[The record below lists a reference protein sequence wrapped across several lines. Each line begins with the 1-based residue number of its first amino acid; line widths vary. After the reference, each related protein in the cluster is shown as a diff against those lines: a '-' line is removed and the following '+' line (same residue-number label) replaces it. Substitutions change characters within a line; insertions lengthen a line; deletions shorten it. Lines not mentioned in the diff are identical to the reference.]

1 MKTAKVDVVTF
12 KKEFT
17 SQYGTLYSFEVKF
30 NNGDTGLYNSKT
42 KEQSKFIVGVEVEY
56 ELETKTNDRG
66 SWNVVKPVMAQKPFA
81 GGGFGKAAPKNE
93 NSIIAQSS
101 IKASVEL
108 ICAGKIDIKDLLP
121 TAEKIMIWVKEKG
134 KQE

>member
-42 KEQSKFIVGVEVEY
+42 KDQNKFIVGTEVEY
-56 ELETKTNDRG
+56 EIETKTSDRG
-66 SWNVVKPVMAQKPFA
+66 SWNVVKPVMAQKQFG

-93 NSIIAQSS
+93 NSIIAQSI

-121 TAEKIMIWVKEKG
+121 TAERIMAWVKEKG

>member
-17 SQYGTLYSFEVKF
+17 SQYGTLYTFEVKLD
-30 NNGDTGLYNSKT
+30 NGDSGLYNSKT
-42 KEQSKFIVGVEVEY
+42 KEQSKFVVGTEVEY
-56 ELETKTNDRG
+56 EIETKSNDRG
-66 SWNVVKPVMAQKPFA
+66 SWNVIKPVAAQKSF
-81 GGGFGKAAPKNE
+81 GGGFGKSAPKNE

-108 ICAGKIDIKDLLP
+108 ICAGKVEVKDLFA
-121 TAEKIMIWVKEKG
+121 TAEKIMNWVKEKG

>member
-42 KEQSKFIVGVEVEY
+42 KEQSKFIVGVDAEY

-66 SWNVVKPVMAQKPFA
+66 SWNVIKPVVAQKPFS
-81 GGGFGKAAPKNE
+81 GGFGKAAPKNE

-108 ICAGKIDIKDLLP
+108 VCAGIIEVKDLLP
-121 TAEKIMIWVKEKG
+121 TADKIMNWVKEKG

>member
-17 SQYGTLYSFEVKF
+17 SQYGTLFSFEVKF

-66 SWNVVKPVMAQKPFA
+66 SWNVVKPVVAQKSFG
-81 GGGFGKAAPKNE
+81 GGGFKAAPKNE

-121 TAEKIMIWVKEKG
+121 TAEKIMAWVKEKG

>member
-1 MKTAKVDVVTF
+1 MAKVAKVDVVTF

-30 NNGDTGLYNSKT
+30 NNGDTGFYNSKT
-42 KEQSKFIVGVEVEY
+42 KDQSKFVIGTEVEY
-56 ELETKTNDRG
+56 EIETKSNDKG
-66 SWNVVKPVMAQKPFA
+66 SWSVVKPVAAQKPF
-81 GGGFGKAAPKNE
+81 GGGFGKSAPKNE

-108 ICAGKIDIKDLLP
+108 ICAGKINPEKLFE
-121 TAEKIMIWVKEKG
+121 TAEKIMTWVKEKG

>member
-17 SQYGTLYSFEVKF
+17 SQYGTLYTFEVKL
-30 NNGDTGLYNSKT
+30 NNGDAGSYNSKT
-42 KEQSKFIVGVEVEY
+42 REQSKFVVGTEVEY
-56 ELETKTNDRG
+56 EIETKSNDRG
-66 SWNVVKPVMAQKPFA
+66 SWNVIKPVVAQKPF
-81 GGGFGKAAPKNE
+81 GGGFGKSAPKNE

-108 ICAGKIDIKDLLP
+108 ICAGKIEFKDLLP
-121 TAEKIMIWVKEKG
+121 AAEKIMAWVKVKG

>member
-1 MKTAKVDVVTF
+1 MAKVAKVDVVTF

-30 NNGDTGLYNSKT
+30 NNGDTGFYNSKT
-42 KEQSKFIVGVEVEY
+42 KEQNKFIVGTEVEY
-56 ELETKTNDRG
+56 EIETKSNDRG
-66 SWNVVKPVMAQKPFA
+66 SWNVVKPVVTQKSF

-108 ICAGKIDIKDLLP
+108 ICAGKINPEKLFE
-121 TAEKIMIWVKEKG
+121 TAEKIMAWVKEKG